1 MSTEIDVADG
11 LTTNIPSGNW
21 KIVIGSHDTVN
32 VANGTDTIT
41 AGDYDN
47 ITVGSLGNSTITM
60 GAHDTLNAGN
70 GYQIVTGGAYSTLV
84 MGNGNDTATVSDHS
98 SIKAGNGNDNLTA
111 GRNSTIQAGNG
122 TDNVHAGANNSI
134 TLGSGP
140 DTVSA
145 GTTDTITVN
154 MNSSKDTIK
163 YDGLDPKFTVPGST
177 VHVTE
182 EHSVA
187 IPITLLPPNF
197 GTEVVNGFKVAN
209 GIIYFDTQDFA
220 NYAAVLANM
229 TQVGPNVVI
238 TQPGGSGTVTLNGV
252 QKSTLTSANFGFF
265 TGATDTITITGVPT
279 DATLNHG
286 TQTSPGT
293 WSLTPSDL
301 TGLMLNAGEPIG
313 YPTPDQISVTITN
326 PSGQQ
331 ASSTQ
336 SFNLVVD
343 AIPPTVGVSVLA
355 YQNGD
360 PVTET
365 RLSITSAVDDGD
377 GGNDYIDKLVFS
389 NVPTGTI
396 LSASAGTLVN
406 NLDGTW
412 TLTTSGNPANF
423 NPEVDVTTP
432 AGQTTN
438 FMMGVTSYANELN
451 APPDLA
457 STTAQQQIWVNYSTA
472 TQNPDFV
479 SSGQSIWTSGSS
491 FTADFDKFFGVTL
504 GPYTPSFFAGFTIP
518 LLFTTITVGQ
528 SVGATGY
535 LKTGFQADLHV
546 DSGTFAG
553 DLPFQVNLAN
563 TYNEINHALE
573 VDPTAAQSGGGQFTT
588 TSPNGSFGLDFIFD
602 MIARVWTSGTVG
614 TTSFGTTINFTTSL
628 LHFNSSTLATS
639 IPLPDGLGSIAI
651 NWPTVDTTGSNSSPG
666 AITSMGAD
674 PIFSLNIDPI
684 ALVLDILLGSDP
696 LKGTFLGGVV
706 HYTIL
711 AATLA
716 PAIDLEQQFNLTAS
730 LLNGTITPD
739 GGSGQSFNFGTP
751 IIIPNSDGSYALT
764 LDPNANLENTTSL
777 AGQLTL
783 GLSILKGSVGVSG
796 VSTSFGPLLHP
807 TTTLG
812 PAPFVT
818 LYHNTFAVDFQGQT
832 LPTVSAS

>member
-21 KIVIGSHDTVN
+21 KIVIGSHDN
-32 VANGTDTIT
+32 VTIGNGTDTIT
-41 AGDYDN
+41 AGDWDT

-60 GAHDTLNAGN
+60 GAHDTFTAGN
-70 GYQIVTGGAYSTLV
+70 GYQIVTGGAYETIV
-84 MGNGNDTATVSDHS
+84 MGNGNDTVTVRDHS
-98 SIKAGNGNDNLTA
+98 SVKAGNGNDNLTA
-111 GRNSTIQAGNG
+111 GPNSTIQAGNG
-122 TDNVHAGANNSI
+122 TDNVHAGAYSTI

-163 YDGLDPKFTVPGST
+163 YDGLTPKFTVPGST

-187 IPITLLPPNF
+187 IPITLLPPDF
-197 GTEVVNGFKVAN
+197 GTETVNGFKVAN
-209 GIIYFDTQDFA
+209 GIIYFDTNDFA
-220 NYAAVLANM
+220 NYAAVQANM
-229 TQVGPNVVI
+229 AQVGPNVVI
-238 TQPGGSGTVTLNGV
+238 TQPGGSGTVTLTNV
-252 QKSTLTSANFGFF
+252 QKSTLTAANFGFF
-265 TGATDTITITGVPT
+265 AGASDTITISGVPT

-313 YPTPDQISVTITN
+313 YPTPDQISVTINN

-331 ASSTQ
+331 ASSTHM
-336 SFNLVVD
+336 FNLVVD
-343 AIPPTVGVSVLA
+343 AIPPTVGVSAMA
-355 YQNGD
+355 YQTGD

-365 RLSITSAVDDGD
+365 RLSVTSAVDDAD
-377 GGNDYIDKLVFS
+377 NVGGTNNDYIDKLVFS
-389 NVPTGTI
+389 NVPTGTT
-396 LSASAGTLVN
+396 LTASAGTLVN

-412 TLTTSGNPANF
+412 TLTTSGNPGSF
-423 NPEVDVTTP
+423 NPEIDVTTP

-457 STTAQQQIWVNYSTA
+457 STTAQQQIWVNYSTT
-472 TQNPDFV
+472 TQNPDFL

-491 FTADFDKFFGVTL
+491 FTADFNKFFGLSL
-504 GPYTPSFFAGFTIP
+504 GPYTTGISATI
-518 LLFTTITVGQ
+518 FGTGQTV
-528 SVGATGY
+528 SATGF

-546 DSGTFAG
+546 DSGTFSG

-563 TYNEINHALE
+563 TYNEINQALE
-573 VDPTAAQSGGGQFTT
+573 VDPTDSQSGGGSFQT
-588 TSPNGSFGLDFIFD
+588 TSPNGSFGLDFVFD
-602 MIARVWTSGTVG
+602 VIARISTSGLFG
-614 TTSFGTTINFTTSL
+614 TASTGTTINFTTEL
-628 LHFNSSTLATS
+628 FHFNSSTLSTS
-639 IPLPDGLGSIAI
+639 FQLPDGFGTVSLA
-651 NWPTVDTTGSNSSPG
+651 WPTVNTTGTNPNPG
-666 AITSMGAD
+666 PITSTGVSN

-684 ALVLDILLGSDP
+684 AVVLDAIFGSDP
-696 LKGTFLGGVV
+696 LKGSFLGGIVN
-706 HYTIL
+706 YTIL

-716 PAIDLEQQFNLTAS
+716 PAIDLQQDFSLTAS
-730 LLNGTITPD
+730 LGGGTITPD
-739 GGSGQSFNFGTP
+739 GGSGQGFSFGTP
-751 IIIPNSDGSYALT
+751 IIIPNSDGSYSLT

-777 AGQLTL
+777 AGQVTL
-783 GLSILKGSVGVSG
+783 GLRVLQGSIGASG
-796 VSTSFGPLLHP
+796 ISTSFGPLLHP
-807 TTTLG
+807 TTVLG
-812 PAPFVT
+812 PAPFAT

>member
-21 KIVIGSHDTVN
+21 KIVIGSHDN
-32 VANGTDTIT
+32 VTIANGTDTIT
-41 AGDYDN
+41 AGDWDT

-60 GAHDTLNAGN
+60 GAHDTFTAGN
-70 GYQIVTGGAYSTLV
+70 GYQTVTGGAYETIV
-84 MGNGNDTATVSDHS
+84 MGNGNDTVTVSDHS
-98 SIKAGNGNDNLTA
+98 SVKAGNGNDNLTA

-122 TDNVHAGANNSI
+122 TDNVHAGAYSTI

-163 YDGLDPKFTVPGST
+163 YDGLDPKFTVPGSD

-197 GTEVVNGFKVAN
+197 GTETVNGFKVAN
-209 GIIYFDTQDFA
+209 GIIYFDTNDFA
-220 NYAAVLANM
+220 NYASVLANM
-229 TQVGPNVVI
+229 AQVGPNVVI
-238 TQPGGSGTVTLNGV
+238 TQPGGSGTVTLTNV
-252 QKSTLTSANFGFF
+252 QKSTLTAANFGFF
-265 TGATDTITITGVPT
+265 TGATDTITISGVPT

-336 SFNLVVD
+336 TFNLVVD
-343 AIPPTVGVSVLA
+343 AIPPTVGVSVLD
-355 YQNGD
+355 YQTGD

-377 GGNDYIDKLVFS
+377 GGNDYINRIVFG
-389 NVPTGTI
+389 NVPTGTT
-396 LSASAGTLVN
+396 LTASIGTLTD

-432 AGQTTN
+432 SGTTTN
-438 FMMGVTSYANELN
+438 FDMSITAYADEPNSPELN
-451 APPDLA
+451 AA
-457 STTAQQQIWVNYSTA
+457 TSQQIYVKYSTT
-472 TQNPDFV
+472 TQNPDFL
-479 SSGQSIWTSGSS
+479 SSGQSIWDSGSS
-491 FTADFDKFFGVTL
+491 FTADFNKFFGLSL
-504 GPYTPSFFAGFTIP
+504 GPYTTGFSATI
-518 LLFTTITVGQ
+518 FGTGQ
-528 SVGATGY
+528 EVHGTGF

-546 DSGTFAG
+546 DSGTFSG

-563 TYNEINHALE
+563 TYNEINNALE
-573 VDPTAAQSGGGQFTT
+573 VDPTDSQAGGGSFQT
-588 TSPNGSFGLDFIFD
+588 TSPNGSFELDFVFEV
-602 MIARVWTSGTVG
+602 IARIGTSGLFG
-614 TTSFGTTINFTTSL
+614 TAGTGTTINYTTEL
-628 LHFNSSTLATS
+628 FKFNSSTLSTS
-639 IPLPDGLGSIAI
+639 FQLPDGFGTVSLA
-651 NWPTVDTTGSNSSPG
+651 WPNVNTTGTNPNPG
-666 AITSMGAD
+666 PITSEGVSN

-684 ALVLDILLGSDP
+684 AIVLDAIFGSDP
-696 LKGTFLGGVV
+696 LKGTFLGGIVS
-706 HYTIL
+706 YTIL

-716 PAIDLEQQFNLTAS
+716 PAIDLQQDFSLTAS
-730 LLNGTITPD
+730 LGGGTITPD
-739 GGSGQSFNFGTP
+739 GGSGQAFSFGSP
-751 IIIPNSDGSYALT
+751 IIIPNSDGAYSLT
-764 LDPNANLENTTSL
+764 LDPNATLSNTTSL
-777 AGQLTL
+777 AGQVTL
-783 GLSILKGSVGVSG
+783 GLRVIQGSIGASG
-796 VSTSFGPLLHP
+796 ISTSFGPLLHP
-807 TTTLG
+807 TTVLG
-812 PAPFVT
+812 PAPFAT
-818 LYHNTFAVDFQGQT
+818 LYNNTFAVDFQGQT